1 MGDRFTSLED
11 ILKIDPMK
19 SYYSEQLKLN
29 EDALEY
35 MQVYDRT
42 TNSLVDRNLWEYEI
56 DCNYK
61 CHKISWNIL

>member
-1 MGDRFTSLED
+1 MALMSDRFTSLED

-19 SYYSEQLKLN
+19 SYYSEQKLN

-42 TNSLVDRNLWEYEI
+42 TNSLLIEI
-56 DCNYK
+56 YGNTEIWNCNYK
-61 CHKISWNIL
+61 CHKIS